1 MTVSACLLGCP
12 DLISETS
19 RASPQLWKKRSRG
32 RKAKKIYSGGG
43 ARSSPPTAGITFCK

>member
-1 MTVSACLLGCP
+1 MKQGGGEKANDDDAIARSLGVTF
-12 DLISETS
+12 DL
-19 RASPQLWKKRSRG
+19 RRRSRG